1 MVVNYILTSPMIELG
16 LITHILMGDSMSE
29 VQATNH
35 MIKKMIELR
44 GELANWA
51 KISRESR
58 ISDNEQRWM
67 MIRSLEI
74 DELLREIG
82 ADRIEEVKNNSGF
95 RAIVNV

>member
-1 MVVNYILTSPMIELG
+1 ME
-16 LITHILMGDSMSE
+16 DSMSE

-82 ADRIEEVKNNSGF
+82 ADRIAEVKNNSGF

>member
-1 MVVNYILTSPMIELG
+1 MVVNNILSSPMIELG